1 MGNDHTIFDDVFR
14 TMLERMPQLVIPV
27 INEIFHTSYSE
38 DEPIEQYR
46 NEHHTKSG
54 ELITDSYLGICDKL
68 YHLECESRPKG
79 NMSIRMIEYDFA
91 IALENAEQTDDIYEI
106 NFPHSCVLY
115 LRHTM
120 RTPDVLTVKVN
131 LPDGRHFLYHTPTVK
146 LQEYTKEEIFQ
157 KRLLFFLP
165 FYIMRYEKD
174 LPEIARDPEQVSR
187 LLAEYEEIRV
197 RLKKELPEDEEAAI
211 LTRLAELTERI
222 SDYILRSEQI
232 LREGLVILWAV
243 KFWNWKRIRFWR
255 RLMKEDLNRGLRKD
269 LSRGLRKDLSR
280 DLKKPR
286 YVSSKICLQKTSLLK
301 KSVCT
306 PDARWIRYFKSK
318 SIWLPNDPLQEPA
331 AFRRPGGSR

>member
-1 MGNDHTIFDDVFR
+1 MGNDNTIFDDVFR

-54 ELITDSYLGICDKL
+54 EIITDSYLGICDKL
-68 YHLECESRPKG
+68 YHLECESRSKS

-91 IALENAEQTDDIYEI
+91 IALENAEQTEDVYEI

-115 LRHTM
+115 LRHTAQ
-120 RTPDVLTVKVN
+120 TPDALTVKVN

-174 LPEIARDPEQVSR
+174 LPKIARDPEQVSW

-197 RLKKELPEDEEAAI
+197 QLKRELPTDEETAI

-232 LREGLVILWAV
+232 LKERIGDIMGGKVLELETDKILEQA
-243 KFWNWKRIRFWR
+243 
-255 RLMKEDLNRGLRKD
+255 LERGLEQ
-269 LSRGLRKDLSR
+269 GLEQGLEKATVRFVKNMLAENES
-280 DLKKPR
+280 PE
-286 YVSSKICLQKTSLLK
+286 KICLYTGCSMDQVLQIKEHMTS
-301 KSVCT
+301 
-306 PDARWIRYFKSK
+306 
-318 SIWLPNDPLQEPA
+318 NDPLQEPPA
-331 AFRRPGGSR
+331 LHRPGRSR

>member
-120 RTPDVLTVKVN
+120 RTPGVLTVKVN

-197 RLKKELPEDEEAAI
+197 RLKKELQEDEEAAI

-232 LREGLVILWAV
+232 LRERIGDIMGGKVLELETDKILAQAH
-243 KFWNWKRIRFWR
+243 
-255 RLMKEDLNRGLRKD
+255 ERGLEQGIAE
-269 LSRGLRKDLSR
+269 GLEQGIAEGFEQGLEKATVRFVKNMLTENES
-280 DLKKPR
+280 LE
-286 YVSSKICLQKTSLLK
+286 KICMYTGCPMDQVLQIKEHMAS
-301 KSVCT
+301 
-306 PDARWIRYFKSK
+306 
-318 SIWLPNDPLQEPA
+318 E
-331 AFRRPGGSR
+331 

>member
-1 MGNDHTIFDDVFR
+1 
-14 TMLERMPQLVIPV
+14 
-27 INEIFHTSYSE
+27 
-38 DEPIEQYR
+38 
-46 NEHHTKSG
+46 
-54 ELITDSYLGICDKL
+54 
-68 YHLECESRPKG
+68 
-79 NMSIRMIEYDFA
+79 MSIRMIEYDFA

-120 RTPDVLTVKVN
+120 RTPGVLTVKVN

-197 RLKKELPEDEEAAI
+197 RLKKELQEDEEAAI

-232 LREGLVILWAV
+232 LRERIGDIMGGKVLELETDKILAQAH
-243 KFWNWKRIRFWR
+243 
-255 RLMKEDLNRGLRKD
+255 ERGLEQGIAE
-269 LSRGLRKDLSR
+269 GLEQGIAEGFEQGLEKATVRFVKNMLAENES
-280 DLKKPR
+280 PE
-286 YVSSKICLQKTSLLK
+286 KICLYTGCSMDQVLQIKEHMTS
-301 KSVCT
+301 
-306 PDARWIRYFKSK
+306 
-318 SIWLPNDPLQEPA
+318 NDPLQEPPA
-331 AFRRPGGSR
+331 LHRPGRSR